1 MSRIAEVKNLIK
13 AGKQD
18 EAKKLLAQLKDPQ
31 VTTELNQVQSD
42 LIGFLEKDKN
52 NTTQKLS
59 AYVQEN
65 MMLKQ
70 QLQNQKS
77 ADKVLRLIEY
87 FSSTIQ
93 IDQIQTM
100 LRMMKE
106 SIVQQEDFSKEIQKQ
121 VVTEIYSLQSDQNVK
136 NANQQLE
143 IQQKQHNDTLQLL
156 QRAKQEI
163 NQLQQQQKLDN
174 TLIQDLTKQLQSAHS
189 EVQKHVREVF
199 TLKNQV
205 KELQQDNLESKFAQS
220 PNSQNQS
227 APANSLRR
235 QNAATSLIP
244 QQHQQNLDQEE
255 LDEIIQQRVD
265 EAYEEVQQFFN
276 DFIGDQWDGIQ
287 ASKESIHN
295 LKIVY
300 SEFTETHSEHLETI
314 EDAIKKLIRSNG
326 KQKKT
331 PVLEPV
337 MDLRTSQSSQELNRK
352 QMELEQIIK
361 QLEDVQGENEALK
374 NELILMESE
383 NKHLHEQLSKDQNNN
398 SQLEEI
404 ANLKQKITLLE
415 SQNQM
420 GSLPLQ
426 SGKQEKTQDDKDET
440 ILQLTKKQEELLN
453 KIQELDRTIGDIR
466 YNDHVYIQ
474 NLKKEAEEKL
484 KTVSQQCQDEIL
496 KQKEEVENKT
506 KSMLDELKS
515 AEQKLIQ
522 SEQIKEKSGKE
533 LNDKNK
539 EILLLLQKIKELENN
554 SNKQQQCTLDKN
566 QIQAITQEFAQ
577 IKLKL
582 QQTKSNQ
589 SLQLINFK
597 NQQQTHYENLN
608 QTLSSFTLKMN
619 QKQNNNNNNTVHLK
633 QQEELQEIKQNFLL
647 DNSEASFIS
656 FHSTRHLP
664 LFDAFL
670 HYKELETIRLNIIKH
685 LKVSKVLSK
694 DFYFQTLR
702 VFGIFNQV
710 FNSDQII
717 TDFSLPKI
725 QGENKS
731 KILKN
736 FVRHSYNRAME
747 IYFEDIINQNVKNI
761 KDIYLT
767 YTAEHDEQ
775 FFSLLSAIMFF
786 VVDGFEVG
794 SGAKVQKNKTM
805 VFPLLQREG
814 VIINALQVNDDELVQ

>member
-77 ADKVLRLIEY
+77 ADKVLRLIDY

-121 VVTEIYSLQSDQNVK
+121 VVTEIYSLQSDQDVK

-143 IQQKQHNDTLQLL
+143 IQQKQHGDTLQLL

-163 NQLQQQQKLDN
+163 SQLQQQQKLDN

-244 QQHQQNLDQEE
+244 QNQQQNIDQEE

-337 MDLRTSQSSQELNRK
+337 VDLRTSQSTQELNRK

-383 NKHLHEQLSKDQNNN
+383 NKHLHVQLLDQNNDN
-398 SQLEEI
+398 QLEEI
-404 ANLKQKITLLE
+404 ANLKQKITVLE
-415 SQNQM
+415 SQNQI

-426 SGKQEKTQDDKDET
+426 SGKEKTQDQDKDET

-484 KTVSQQCQDEIL
+484 KTVNQQCQDEIN

-506 KSMLDELKS
+506 KSMLDELNKNN
-515 AEQKLIQ
+515 QLLTQ
-522 SEQIKEKSGKE
+522 SEKDKEETGKQ
-533 LNDKNK
+533 LKDKNK
-539 EILLLLQKIKELENN
+539 EIILLQQKIKELENN
-554 SNKQQQCTLDKN
+554 SNKQQCTLDKN

-597 NQQQTHYENLN
+597 NQQQTHYENLT
-608 QTLSSFTLKMN
+608 QTLSSFALKMN
-619 QKQNNNNNNTVHLK
+619 QKQNNNNNNTLYLK
-633 QQEELQEIKQNFLL
+633 QQEELQEIKQNFLF